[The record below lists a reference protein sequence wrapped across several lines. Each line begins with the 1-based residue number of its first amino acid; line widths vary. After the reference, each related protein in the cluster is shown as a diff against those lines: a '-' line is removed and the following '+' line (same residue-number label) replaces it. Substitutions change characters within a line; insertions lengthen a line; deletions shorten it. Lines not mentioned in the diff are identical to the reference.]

1 MSDDLNRVIED
12 RLTHI
17 HTVVVP
23 LARKRN
29 EAERTMVRDLSEA
42 NIQRFRDAVSDYREA
57 MAQYHSITDRMNSL
71 IQDEEKDEDYV
82 PSIAHRLA

>member
-1 MSDDLNRVIED
+1 MSDDLRRVIDD

-29 EAERTMVRDLSEA
+29 EAERMMVCDLSEA
-42 NIQRFRDAVSDYREA
+42 NIQGFRDAVSDYREA
-57 MAQYHSITDRMNSL
+57 MAQYHSLTDQMNSL
-71 IQDEEKDEDYV
+71 MQDEDEGDTTTC
-82 PSIAHRLA
+82 RL